1 MQDLTPMQERAI
13 ELLVRGFTDREVA
26 EMLGVS
32 RTTVTMWKRNKRFR
46 ETLDQREAEVFGPS
60 FSGVKELVPLA
71 VDVLQKALKKGNT
84 KVALEIVK
92 MSGAFLWLRKNL
104 RSEDKSEKKPS
115 FFECIELLQEYESLP
130 KDAVEERRAIK
141 ERLAELGISLSEEPA
156 SETDLP
162 GHEAPGPGTAEAP

>member
-1 MQDLTPMQERAI
+1 MRELTPMQERAV
-13 ELLVRGFTDREVA
+13 ELLVRGFTDGEVA
-26 EMLGVS
+26 ETLGVS

-46 ETLDQREAEVFGPS
+46 EVLDQREAEVLGPS

-104 RSEDKSEKKPS
+104 RSEDKSEKKLP
-115 FFECIELLQEYESLP
+115 FFELIELLEEYQSLP
-130 KDAVEERRAIK
+130 KDAVEERKAIA
-141 ERLAELGISLSEEPA
+141 ERLVASGIRLPEEPA
-156 SETDLP
+156 SEIDLS
-162 GHEAPGPGTAEAP
+162 GQEAPGYGTTHAP